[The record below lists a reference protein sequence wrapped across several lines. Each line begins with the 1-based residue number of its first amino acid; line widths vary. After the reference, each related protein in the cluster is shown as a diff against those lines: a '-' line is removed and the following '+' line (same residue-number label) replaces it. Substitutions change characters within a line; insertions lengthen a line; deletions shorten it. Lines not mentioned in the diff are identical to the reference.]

1 MNIQTIIDNHS
12 GFTPDYFN
20 SILYVTEWN
29 GSYYPYDELP
39 HMVYIVRLKHNYYSK
54 LCRMIN
60 HIKYAYLR
68 CNYTYFLT
76 LTFSDEYLHLG
87 ESKNISRMIKT
98 SLSSFKY
105 YIYNKD
111 YG

>member
-12 GFTPDYFN
+12 GFTPDYLN

-39 HMVYIVRLKHNYYSK
+39 HMLYIVRLKHNYYSK

-68 CNYTYFLT
+68 SNYTYFLT
-76 LTFSDEYLHLG
+76 LTFRVLHQTCLWF
-87 ESKNISRMIKT
+87 RT
-98 SLSSFKY
+98 SFKT
-105 YIYNKD
+105 IFWH
-111 YG
+111 